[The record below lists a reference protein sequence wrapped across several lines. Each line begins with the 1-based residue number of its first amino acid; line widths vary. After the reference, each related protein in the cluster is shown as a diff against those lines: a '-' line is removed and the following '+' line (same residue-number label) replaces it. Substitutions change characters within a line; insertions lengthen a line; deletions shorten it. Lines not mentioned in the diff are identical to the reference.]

1 MSENPD
7 QNQVIKNILVC
18 DDIPDN
24 TELIQMILEQEGY
37 RVNVAHRG
45 AEAINQIK
53 SNSYDL
59 LIINIIMP
67 DMTGHDVIRY
77 IRQELHLDIPVLFF
91 TGFSEGLST
100 DENVVGI
107 ILKPIDYE
115 MFVQQVKSVFSS
127 NFV

>member
-7 QNQVIKNILVC
+7 PNQVIKNILVC

-24 TELIQMILEQEGY
+24 TELIKMILEQEGY

-59 LIINIIMP
+59 LILNIILP

-77 IRQELHLDIPVLFF
+77 IRQDLHLDIPVLFF

-127 NFV
+127 NLG

>member
-7 QNQVIKNILVC
+7 QNQAIKNILVC

-59 LIINIIMP
+59 LILNIIMP

-127 NFV
+127 NLG

>member
-7 QNQVIKNILVC
+7 QNQAVKNILVC

-24 TELIQMILEQEGY
+24 TELIKMILEQEGY
-37 RVNVAHRG
+37 RINVAHRG
-45 AEAINQIK
+45 TEAINQIR

-59 LIINIIMP
+59 LILNRIMP

-77 IRQELHLDIPVLFF
+77 IRQDLHLDIPVLFL

-115 MFVQQVKSVFSS
+115 IFLQQVKSVFSS
-127 NFV
+127 NLA